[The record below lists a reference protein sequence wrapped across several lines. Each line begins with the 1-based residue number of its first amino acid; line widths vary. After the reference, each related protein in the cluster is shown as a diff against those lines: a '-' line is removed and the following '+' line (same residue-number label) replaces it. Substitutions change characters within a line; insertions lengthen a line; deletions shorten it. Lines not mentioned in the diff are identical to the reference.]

1 MGKGKHRGGG
11 EDTRGGKAKAQKA
24 ASAAERN
31 QRSAAVERATEDA
44 EWSKGSNSKKAAR
57 DAEKKIKAAATRAK
71 KQAKAEA
78 EREDEKMTAKKSKK
92 PKGKAS
98 QSGKLT
104 RFQREAAAKKRE
116 DDAIELKRIEN
127 LKNGGSV
134 TQQDYYLQPNVNKQ
148 RGQGDLL
155 EADSLDG
162 ALSVLDLASGGGGG
176 GASGLDKHPEK
187 RMKAAMIAFREIQ
200 MPLLRAENPNLKKTQ
215 LDERIW
221 KLWQKS
227 SDNPMLQ
234 RKNQFFGGE
243 VGGLGV

>member
-31 QRSAAVERATEDA
+31 RRSAAAERAAEDA

-57 DAEKKIKAAATRAK
+57 DAEKRMKAAATRAK

-78 EREDEKMTAKKSKK
+78 EAEDEKMTAKKKNK
-92 PKGKAS
+92 PKGKAA
-98 QSGKLT
+98 QNGKLT

-116 DDAIELKRIEN
+116 SDAAELKRIEN

-162 ALSVLDLASGGGGG
+162 ALSVLDLASGGG
-176 GASGLDKHPEK
+176 ASGIDKHPEK
-187 RMKAAMIAFREIQ
+187 RMKAAMIAFREVH
-200 MPLLRAENPNLKKTQ
+200 MPLLRAENPSLKKTQ

-234 RKNQFFGGE
+234 RKN
-243 VGGLGV
+243 